1 MSNSLIRQF
10 KVLNVLSLLFILSL
24 GSTIFLSPARS
35 PSQGRKYQVKGFKDM
50 PVEIR
55 DVRNLQKAEHWF
67 RDLEIEV
74 KNISDKPIYFM
85 ALTIEFPDIPVPA
98 DAPEGS
104 KTGYPLRYGN
114 VELGDLSK
122 LAGPKDVPIKSGE
135 TYVFKIPSGFAVGL
149 ENMKKRMNLQPEA
162 TNKIDIQVEAISFG
176 DGTGFEGSG
185 LGGLKDYRNK
195 TSSDRKSGVGSS
207 AVQAP
212 DLQGL
217 LFRKTSWTSNLTPS
231 TTAAQTSCGTGNC
244 AKYRIAYGG
253 GPYCAYDPTCN
264 YNANTDIAVID
275 STQNCSRINNHYFTC
290 GTTQCYNQYI
300 DYANSLNCPCPSPK
314 IRDSSGQCICSP
326 SGPQPWDCEQGVTE
340 WCEKKCRCLTQLECN
355 PPSPVIVDINGNGFD
370 LTDAQGGVNFD
381 LDSDGVKERL
391 SWTAAGSDD
400 AWLTLDRNH
409 NGEIDN
415 GTELFGNFTSQ
426 AASGEPNGFL
436 ALAEFDKPANG
447 GNNDRIISSRD
458 AIFSSLRLW
467 QDHNHDGLSEPS
479 ELRALSSLDVS
490 SIELDY
496 KDAKRTDVHGNQF
509 RYRAK
514 VRDSKGA
521 KVGRWAWDVFL
532 LLGQP

>member
-1 MSNSLIRQF
+1 
-10 KVLNVLSLLFILSL
+10 
-24 GSTIFLSPARS
+24 
-35 PSQGRKYQVKGFKDM
+35 
-50 PVEIR
+50 
-55 DVRNLQKAEHWF
+55 
-67 RDLEIEV
+67 
-74 KNISDKPIYFM
+74 
-85 ALTIEFPDIPVPA
+85 
-98 DAPEGS
+98 
-104 KTGYPLRYGN
+104 
-114 VELGDLSK
+114 
-122 LAGPKDVPIKSGE
+122 
-135 TYVFKIPSGFAVGL
+135 
-149 ENMKKRMNLQPEA
+149 
-162 TNKIDIQVEAISFG
+162 
-176 DGTGFEGSG
+176 
-185 LGGLKDYRNK
+185 
-195 TSSDRKSGVGSS
+195 
-207 AVQAP
+207 
-212 DLQGL
+212 
-217 LFRKTSWTSNLTPS
+217 
-231 TTAAQTSCGTGNC
+231 
-244 AKYRIAYGG
+244 
-253 GPYCAYDPTCN
+253 
-264 YNANTDIAVID
+264 
-275 STQNCSRINNHYFTC
+275 
-290 GTTQCYNQYI
+290 
-300 DYANSLNCPCPSPK
+300 
-314 IRDSSGQCICSP
+314 
-326 SGPQPWDCEQGVTE
+326 
-340 WCEKKCRCLTQLECN
+340 
-355 PPSPVIVDINGNGFD
+355 
-370 LTDAQGGVNFD
+370 
-381 LDSDGVKERL
+381 VKERL